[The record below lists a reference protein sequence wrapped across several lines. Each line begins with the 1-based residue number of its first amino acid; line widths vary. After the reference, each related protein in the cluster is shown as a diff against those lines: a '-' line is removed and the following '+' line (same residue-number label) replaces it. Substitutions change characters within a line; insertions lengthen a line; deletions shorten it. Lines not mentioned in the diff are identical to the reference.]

1 MSGPNT
7 GEARERYNR
16 YAPTY
21 DRQLKSLRRIQEG
34 IRHRAID
41 QLNLASGDAVL
52 DVGCGTGASFAA
64 LVDAVGPAGRVIGVD
79 QSEGMLREAR
89 RRVERHGWRNVDLIE
104 APVQD
109 AAIPS
114 GVDAALFFFTH
125 DLLQTPTALE
135 NVLDSLQPG
144 GRVVTA
150 GARRP
155 APWIVPLVL
164 PVLLLIRRYV
174 TTSQGLAQP
183 WKELEDRV
191 PEIDVKLSHLG
202 VIYVAI
208 ATKASA

>member
-21 DRQLKSLRRIQEG
+21 DRQLKWLRRLQEG

-41 QLNLASGDAVL
+41 QLNLANGDAVL
-52 DVGCGTGASFAA
+52 DVGCGTGASFAS
-64 LVDAVGPAGRVIGVD
+64 LVEAVGPYGRVIGVD

-89 RRVERHGWRNVDLIE
+89 RRVERHGWRNVELIE
-104 APVQD
+104 ATVQD
-109 AAIPS
+109 AEIS
-114 GVDAALFFFTH
+114 GADAALFFFTH
-125 DLLQTPTALE
+125 DLLQSPTALE

-155 APWIVPLVL
+155 APWIIPLVL
-164 PVLLLIRRYV
+164 PVLLLMRRYV

-183 WKELEDRV
+183 WKELEDRL
-191 PEIDVKLSHLG
+191 PRIDVKLSHLG
-202 VIYVAI
+202 VIYVAT
-208 ATKASA
+208 AMKASA